1 VSDFEGLPAQ
11 PHALRLLES
20 AVAAPAHAYLLSGP
34 SGSGKRVYAD
44 HFAAALLRSS
54 LHRIESRS
62 HPDLFV
68 LEPEGQGILIEGA
81 RRLRRDL
88 HLRPFE
94 ADRRVYLIL
103 DAHLLRDESAN
114 ALLKSLEEPPAY
126 GVFVLLSDHAER
138 MLPTI
143 RSRLQS
149 IDFRRYSAAA
159 LEAVTGDA
167 VAARAA
173 LGSLDR
179 ATELATDPAAAE
191 RRRVYLGL
199 ARRACS
205 DQSFD
210 PAQAGARVLEAS
222 GQRARAEADSVARA
236 RDARLESVDD
246 PKDERALRK
255 RYDERAKRESR
266 RAEWDELR
274 LAVDTV
280 GLWYHDLLATALGAD
295 AAVLNP
301 DAAEELRAATVRGG
315 AGHAARA
322 LDTVADVRRSLELNV
337 HPGLALEAL
346 FHRLVQARESTP
358 QGV

>member
-1 VSDFEGLPAQ
+1 VSAFQGLPAQ
-11 PHALRLLES
+11 PHALRLLEA
-20 AVAAPAHAYLLSGP
+20 AVASPAHAYLLSGP

-44 HFAAALLRSS
+44 RFAAALLRSS
-54 LHRIESRS
+54 PHRIESRT

-68 LEPEGQGILIEGA
+68 LEPEGQSILIEGA

-126 GVFVLLSDHAER
+126 GVFVLLSNHAER

-159 LEAVTGDA
+159 LEAATGDA

-191 RRRVYLGL
+191 RRRVYLDL

-205 DQSFD
+205 DVGFD

-222 GQRARAEADSVARA
+222 GHQ
-236 RDARLESVDD
+236 
-246 PKDERALRK
+246 RK
-255 RYDERAKRESR
+255 RPWESR
-266 RAEWDELR
+266 FCA
-274 LAVDTV
+274 
-280 GLWYHDLLATALGAD
+280 
-295 AAVLNP
+295 
-301 DAAEELRAATVRGG
+301 
-315 AGHAARA
+315 
-322 LDTVADVRRSLELNV
+322 SQ
-337 HPGLALEAL
+337 HP
-346 FHRLVQARESTP
+346 
-358 QGV
+358 